1 MYVIQPLEVK
11 CAEEQQEV
19 FRCNHLNKVRC
30 VKMTEEERRLKEI
43 KHLLWLK
50 SELIKQTKKE
60 MVALREERDSIEGQ
74 KRLVRKAQ
82 RNKK

>member
-1 MYVIQPLEVK
+1 
-11 CAEEQQEV
+11 
-19 FRCNHLNKVRC
+19 
-30 VKMTEEERRLKEI
+30 MTEEERRLKEI